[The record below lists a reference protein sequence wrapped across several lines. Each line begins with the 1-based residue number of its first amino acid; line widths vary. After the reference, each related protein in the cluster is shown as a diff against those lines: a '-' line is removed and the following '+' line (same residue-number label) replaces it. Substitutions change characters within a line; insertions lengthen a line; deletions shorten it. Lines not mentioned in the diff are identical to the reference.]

1 MLNFDQN
8 EYKIA
13 NRLCSD
19 HLQQGCGEIQIR
31 EHDVKQKKKKKKK
44 KKVAYQSQRQQT
56 GKSRAQ
62 PDQQAT
68 PWKTSPKR
76 KTTII
81 DMTRKR

>member
-44 KKVAYQSQRQQT
+44 KK
-56 GKSRAQ
+56 SRI
-62 PDQQAT
+62 PE
-68 PWKTSPKR
+68 P
-76 KTTII
+76 KTTN
-81 DMTRKR
+81 RKKPSTTGPTGNALEDFS